1 MGKIFNAIAVVTAG
15 TGLLILGKKAR
26 EKAAEEKRR
35 KSICC
40 SFNDGISQNEFND
53 IVCLSIKNIKRL
65 SETHIDGAIL
75 YGTVLSKSG
84 ISTWRFSIDFND
96 YGHITG
102 RYWVSSDNNDSDIP
116 LAIANRI
123 KTYIE
128 QKLLQ

>member
-26 EKAAEEKRR
+26 EKATEEKRR

-53 IVCLSIKNIKRL
+53 MICLSIKNIKRL
-65 SETHIDGAIL
+65 SETHIDGVIL

-84 ISTWRFSIDFND
+84 ISTWSFSIDFND

-102 RYWVSSDNNDSDIP
+102 RY
-116 LAIANRI
+116 
-123 KTYIE
+123 
-128 QKLLQ
+128 